1 MVADDLMEIDMSFY
15 TSPTTRYAATTYEVD
30 DLHLDA
36 AGFAGLVF
44 AGQLYIEPDTS
55 IGCEEWYIYG
65 ATALNEDG
73 ETISTYSEKVN
84 PMIFAAIVKSVI
96 ADKDLCD
103 YISDEARL

>member
-1 MVADDLMEIDMSFY
+1 MRNPYTFAAD
-15 TSPTTRYAATTYEVD
+15 RYAAITYEVD

-44 AGQLYIEPDTS
+44 AGQLYIEPDS
-55 IGCEEWYIYG
+55 DVGCEEWYIYG

-73 ETISTYSEKVN
+73 KTISTYSEKVN
-84 PMIFAAIVKSVI
+84 PVIFAAIVKSVMV
-96 ADKDLCD
+96 DKDLCD